1 MLRLVLSTDWIAGRE
16 RILQYVAEDV
26 RARRGNR
33 ILMVPELIS
42 HDTERRLCT
51 AAGDTASRYAEVLSF
66 PRLLRRVSEQ
76 TQFMPPQ
83 CLDNGGRLVAMAA
96 AARGLAGTLKVYGAL
111 ETRPEFLTGMID
123 AVDEFKRCCILPEAL
138 AFSSIAWFFAFCNT
152 TVNF

>member
-76 TQFMPPQ
+76 TQFMPPE
-83 CLDNGGRLVAMAA
+83 CLDNGGRLTAMAA
-96 AARGLAGTLKVYGAL
+96 ATRQLSSKLNPMPRWRRG
-111 ETRPEFLTGMID
+111 R
-123 AVDEFKRCCILPEAL
+123 
-138 AFSSIAWFFAFCNT
+138 SSSRACWTPWMNSSAAASAPRT
-152 TVNF
+152 

>member
-16 RILQYVAEDV
+16 KILEYVAQEV
-26 RARRGNR
+26 RARRGGQ

-42 HDTERRLCT
+42 HDTERRLCA

-83 CLDNGGRLVAMAA
+83 CLDNGGRLTAMAA
-96 AARGLAGTLKVYGAL
+96 A
-111 ETRPEFLTGMID
+111 I
-123 AVDEFKRCCILPEAL
+123 AL
-138 AFSSIAWFFAFCNT
+138 ANLSLIFICT
-152 TVNF
+152 KR